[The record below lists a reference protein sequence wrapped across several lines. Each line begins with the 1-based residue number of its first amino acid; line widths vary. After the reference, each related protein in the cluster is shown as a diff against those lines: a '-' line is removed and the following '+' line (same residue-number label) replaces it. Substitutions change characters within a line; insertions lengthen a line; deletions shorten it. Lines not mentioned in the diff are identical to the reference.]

1 MPWRLVCIAER
12 RIRPKVPRLHVENG
26 RARATL
32 RGYCGRS
39 PHSTEGL
46 TVKERGVDRRSHR
59 RFEIVG
65 TFLGSLETWH
75 PLRVR
80 NLGAGGALVETA
92 EAFPRDWRVR
102 ARVTVGGRRREMR
115 VDVRHAAASPGGG
128 GYVVG
133 LEFPEP
139 LSDMNIADDRS
150 ASQEAVDANER
161 RRYPR
166 IEAPR
171 GFEIEF
177 ARWTTVELADVSM
190 SGAMLIGPAPI
201 DVGGRAHFR
210 ARLGDRSFYA
220 EVEARRIAARTG
232 PNPRYGIGALFVSMG
247 ADSRQSLASFLMS
260 AEN

>member
-1 MPWRLVCIAER
+1 
-12 RIRPKVPRLHVENG
+12 
-26 RARATL
+26 
-32 RGYCGRS
+32 
-39 PHSTEGL
+39 
-46 TVKERGVDRRSHR
+46 VKERGVDRRSHR

-80 NLGAGGALVETA
+80 NLGPGGAMVETA

-102 ARVTVGGRRREMR
+102 ARVTFGGRRREMR
-115 VDVRHAAASPGGG
+115 VDVRHAAGSSAGG

-133 LEFPEP
+133 LEFPER
-139 LSDMNIADDRS
+139 LTDMNVADERTTPALADG
-150 ASQEAVDANER
+150 NER

-166 IEAPR
+166 IDPPS
-171 GFEIEF
+171 GFEIGF
-177 ARWTTVELADVSM
+177 ARWMTVELADVSM

-232 PNPRYGIGALFVSMG
+232 PNPRYGIGASFVSMG
-247 ADSRQSLASFLMS
+247 EDSRQSLASFLMS